1 MATNQGVVAEEERLH
16 DLFVGDCGDGP
27 AHESS
32 EQSDIKESSTPPDLI
47 VQRQLRDVIMLQ
59 NATIECLHQNVM
71 KSLIYTTGLAYY
83 LCGAYNK
90 TLI

>member
-27 AHESS
+27 DHESS
-32 EQSDIKESSTPPDLI
+32 EHSDIKESSTPPDLI
-47 VQRQLRDVIMLQ
+47 VQRQLRDVIMFQ

-71 KSLIYTTGLAYY
+71 KSLIYHRPGL
-83 LCGAYNK
+83 LFMWR
-90 TLI
+90 I